1 LVLWGFKPGPL
12 FIPENPALFWGLV
25 ASMYIGNVMLLV
37 LNLPLAPVFAAL
49 LRVRYAYLAPGILA
63 ISLVGAYA
71 STLGFTTVWIALA
84 FGVVG
89 WFMIKLD
96 FPRAPLV
103 LALVLAPLLESSLRQ
118 SLLLSFGSLRI
129 FVERPLSAALLAC
142 VALSLAYPLFAA
154 RRKVG

>member
-1 LVLWGFKPGPL
+1 MTMTAPSNSPARRDVGPL
-12 FIPENPALFWGLV
+12 LSGKRK
-25 ASMYIGNVMLLV
+25 
-37 LNLPLAPVFAAL
+37 AA
-49 LRVRYAYLAPGILA
+49 ILA

-71 STLGFTTVWIALA
+71 NTLGFTNVWIALA

-118 SLLLSFGSLRI
+118 SLLLSFGSLKI
-129 FVERPLSAALLAC
+129 FVERPLAAALLAC
-142 VALSLAYPLFAA
+142 VALSLAAPLYRAA
-154 RRKVG
+154 RRMG

>member
-1 LVLWGFKPGPL
+1 
-12 FIPENPALFWGLV
+12 
-25 ASMYIGNVMLLV
+25 
-37 LNLPLAPVFAAL
+37 
-49 LRVRYAYLAPGILA
+49 VRYAYLAPGILA

-71 STLGFTTVWIALA
+71 STLGFSNVWIALG

-118 SLLLSFGSLRI
+118 SLLLSFGSLKI
-129 FVERPLSAALLAC
+129 FVERPLAAALLAC
-142 VALSLAYPLFAA
+142 VVLSIAYPLVGTLRRSA
-154 RRKVG
+154 RTKNVG

>member
-1 LVLWGFKPGPL
+1 MF
-12 FIPENPALFWGLV
+12 
-25 ASMYIGNVMLLV
+25 IGNVVLLI
-37 LNLPLAPVFAAL
+37 LNLPLAPLFTAL
-49 LRVRYAYLAPGILA
+49 LRVPYVYLAPGILA

-71 STLGFTTVWIALA
+71 NELGFSNVWISLV

-118 SLLLSFGSLRI
+118 SLLLSFGSLKI
-129 FVERPLSAALLAC
+129 FVERPLAAALLAC
-142 VALSLAYPLFAA
+142 VVLSLLYPLVAMLRP
-154 RRKVG
+154 RRMG

>member
-1 LVLWGFKPGPL
+1 MTEQSTLVW
-12 FIPENPALFWGLV
+12 ALI
-25 ASMYIGNVMLLV
+25 ASMFIGNVVLLV
-37 LNLPLAPVFAAL
+37 LNLPLAPLFAAL

-63 ISLVGAYA
+63 ISLAGAYA
-71 STLGFTTVWIALA
+71 NTLGFTNVWIALV

-118 SLLLSFGSLRI
+118 SLLLSFGSLKI
-129 FVERPLSAALLAC
+129 FVERPLAAALLAC
-142 VALSLAYPLFAA
+142 VVLSLVFPLVGMLRRTA
-154 RRKVG
+154 RLRNVG